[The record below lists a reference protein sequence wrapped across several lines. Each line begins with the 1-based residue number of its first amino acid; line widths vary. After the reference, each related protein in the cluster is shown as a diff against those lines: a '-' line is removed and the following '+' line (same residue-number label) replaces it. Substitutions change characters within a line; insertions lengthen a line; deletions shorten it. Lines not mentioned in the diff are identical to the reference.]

1 MAPFKLAC
9 PSNTNHAICILQLEL
24 MRTLLLSFLSL
35 SLLLTACGSAET
47 EISETVE
54 TDPAPAAAPEKS
66 LADKILD
73 QAITAHS
80 DGKYDTAHYQF
91 IFRGK
96 IYTFH
101 NDGGDF
107 TYTLTQKKEGS
118 IQFDQ
123 LINGEFTR
131 EIDGKRVTLT
141 AKEIASG
148 TEGLNSVVYFATLP
162 HKLTD
167 AAVNLEHGGTVSING
182 STYDAL
188 DVNFDK
194 EGGGVDHDDNF
205 RYWINQET
213 HRIDYL
219 AYDYLTN
226 DGGVRF
232 RSAFNPRVV
241 DGVLFQDYINFKAP
255 VGTALA
261 DLPGMLEKETLEEL
275 SIIATEDV
283 VQLD

>member
-1 MAPFKLAC
+1 LAPSSWLASGN
-9 PSNTNHAICILQLEL
+9 PNHAIRILQLEL
-24 MRTLLLSFLSL
+24 MRTLLFSFLSL
-35 SLLLTACGSAET
+35 CLLFTACESAVSET
-47 EISETVE
+47 TETVE

-66 LADKILD
+66 LAEKILD
-73 QAITAHS
+73 QAIMAHS

-91 IFRGK
+91 VFRGK

-101 NDGGDF
+101 NEGGDF
-107 TYTLTQKKEGS
+107 AYTLTQKKEGG

-141 AKEIASG
+141 AKETASG
-148 TEGLNSVVYFATLP
+148 TEALNSVIYFVTLP

-167 AAVNLEHGGTVSING
+167 AAVNLEHGGTISING

-226 DGGVRF
+226 GGGVRF
-232 RSAFNPRVV
+232 RSAYNPRVV
-241 DGVLFQDYINFKAP
+241 DGILFQDYINFKAP

-261 DLPGMLEKETLEEL
+261 DLPEMLEKETLEEL
-275 SIIATEDV
+275 STIASEDV